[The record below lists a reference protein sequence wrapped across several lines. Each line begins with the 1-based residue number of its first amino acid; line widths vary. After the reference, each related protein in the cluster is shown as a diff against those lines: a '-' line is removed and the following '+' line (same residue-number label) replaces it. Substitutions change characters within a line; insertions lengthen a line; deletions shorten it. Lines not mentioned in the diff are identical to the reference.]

1 MIDSQIVEMTICL
14 CSTTQRYSCR
24 MERGGGDYGRL
35 LVCCLFSCL
44 LACLLVCLY
53 VHEAALNE
61 AIHVF
66 LLSFSMLHLQCVL
79 LRTFYDGWMGGWM
92 DDDDDVLAVVY
103 HDGGWARSL
112 EIADRGLLLQS
123 GNANAIKTTHTPP
136 PKLYFPTFLLF
147 RQG

>member
-1 MIDSQIVEMTICL
+1 MSFYSLSL
-14 CSTTQRYSCR
+14 CFTC
-24 MERGGGDYGRL
+24 
-35 LVCCLFSCL
+35 
-44 LACLLVCLY
+44 
-53 VHEAALNE
+53 N
-61 AIHVF
+61 VF
-66 LLSFSMLHLQCVL
+66 CFGHFMM
-79 LRTFYDGWMGGWM
+79 DGWMGGWVDD